1 MAHDSDALRS
11 RENQT
16 PLERNRLPASPA
28 QPEQPQF
35 TLLCRNRFVCEV
47 RDRRNSGVEAQFFKD
62 GTLVTSQRF
71 ETRELALEWAMVESD
86 AIAAA
91 EGQAPTTTH

>member
-1 MAHDSDALRS
+1 MAHDSDARRS
-11 RENQT
+11 RDNQT
-16 PLERNRLPASPA
+16 PLERSRLTAGPV
-28 QPEQPQF
+28 QPEQPKF
-35 TLLCRNRFVCEV
+35 TLFCRNHFVCEL

-86 AIAAA
+86 AIEAA
-91 EGQAPTTTH
+91 EGQAPTVH

>member
-1 MAHDSDALRS
+1 MAHDSDARLFRD
-11 RENQT
+11 NQA
-16 PLERNRLPASPA
+16 PLEPNRLPASLAP
-28 QPEQPQF
+28 PEQPQF
-35 TLLCRNRFVCEV
+35 TLLCRHRFVCEL

-86 AIAAA
+86 AIEAA
-91 EGQAPTTTH
+91 EGQPLRTH